1 MFQLKKL
8 ITALI
13 LPPAGPLL
21 VALLGLY
28 WARRRRRAG
37 TAVAVAALALLIAG
51 SLPLVGDGLL
61 RSLETL
67 PPIRADQ
74 LRSAQAIVVLGGG
87 TYRAAPEYGGDTA
100 NRNTLLRLRY
110 AAVLQRRSGLPLL
123 VSGGAPFGGLA
134 EAEAMR
140 TVLETEF
147 AVPVRWVEAASADT
161 AENAANSARLL
172 RAAGVQRIALVS
184 QAWHLPRAV
193 ALFERQGLTVM
204 AAPTGFSTPSPSLL
218 EDLLPSAVALEH
230 SRTALHEWLGRLL

>member
-1 MFQLKKL
+1 MFLLKKL
-8 ITALI
+8 IAALI

-21 VALLGLY
+21 VALLGLC
-28 WARRRRRAG
+28 WARRRPRAG
-37 TAVAVAALALLIAG
+37 PAGAAAALVLLIAA
-51 SLPLVGDGLL
+51 SLPLVGDRLL

-87 TYRAAPEYGGDTA
+87 SYRAAPEYGGDTV

-110 AAVLQRRSGLPLL
+110 AAVLQRRSGLPML
-123 VSGGAPFGGLA
+123 VSGGAPFGGRP

-140 TVLETEF
+140 AVLETDF

-172 RAAGVQRIALVS
+172 HAAGVQRIALVS

-218 EDLLPSAVALEH
+218 EDLLPSAAALDR
-230 SRTALHEWLGRLL
+230 SSTALHEWLGRLL